1 MNALECGPSSQWLF
15 PRSALFATPSGTTSS
30 IPLEKEL
37 YDRARGVEFLF
48 RLGSS
53 LQLPTTAL
61 FTAATWFH
69 RFYMRNSLEDYH
81 RQDVAA
87 SCIFLATKTEECGR
101 KLRDVARVCQS
112 KASAVPA
119 ESLSDEE
126 VERCQEAILLTE
138 EALLEA
144 LCFDFVVTN
153 PHEVL
158 VDLFNRHTPLAEDN
172 EDQLKDLA
180 WSIAHDSF
188 RTILCLL
195 FDVRIIS
202 AACFIIAQ
210 RVLGG
215 EHSPSLSSR
224 ISSTS
229 AASSLPTPPTNKPTS
244 PDASRFVVEQ
254 LQFSD
259 EELAQLA
266 QTMTILTEFYG
277 AQDVIGTQQYLLA
290 VSTIPPPIPALPE
303 DHLYAPLSHVA
314 KPDNA
319 NISMTELPTQAVVN
333 SSQRT
338 PDSSHGESSPVKS
351 SSSGWKAVKSSSS
364 SSNALVGSLSSSLS
378 RPRLDLS

>member
-1 MNALECGPSSQWLF
+1 MNGIEAGPSSQWLF
-15 PRSALFATPSGTTSS
+15 PRSALLATPSGTTSS

-81 RQDVAA
+81 RQDAA
-87 SCIFLATKTEECGR
+87 AACIFLATKTEECGR

-112 KASAVPA
+112 KATSVPA

-126 VERCQEAILLTE
+126 VERCQEAILLIE

-144 LCFDFVVTN
+144 ICFDFIVTN

-158 VDLFNRHTPLAEDN
+158 VDLFSRHAPLAEDN

-180 WSIAHDSF
+180 WCIAHDSY
-188 RTILCLL
+188 RTVLCLL

-210 RVLGG
+210 RVLEG
-215 EHSPSLSSR
+215 EHSPSLSAR

-254 LQFSD
+254 LQFTD

-266 QTMTILTEFYG
+266 QAMTILTEFYG
-277 AQDVIGTQQYLLA
+277 AQDVIGSQQYFLA
-290 VSTIPPPIPALPE
+290 VSTIPPPIPAPAE
-303 DHLYAPLSHVA
+303 VRLYAALSHAV
-314 KPDNA
+314 KQDNV
-319 NISMTELPTQAVVN
+319 NVPTTEPPARTAAN

-338 PDSSHGESSPVKS
+338 PNSSHGESSPVKTP
-351 SSSGWKAVKSSSS
+351 SSGWKPVRGS
-364 SSNALVGSLSSSLS
+364 SSNLSS
-378 RPRLDLS
+378 RLDLS